1 MPNNRECLVGF
12 KVLEKCNR
20 EIYSKLVCHE
30 IIRLGATAEVKISSQ
45 VPEFNSKQTSIRWKK
60 SDKAEKSPTLRS
72 SSIDLAV
79 YKFFYPEFHFIY
91 DANGCLDE
99 LVLSIY

>member
-1 MPNNRECLVGF
+1 MPNNLECLVGF

-30 IIRLGATAEVKISSQ
+30 IIRLGATAEVKISSP
-45 VPEFNSKQTSIRWKK
+45 VPEFNRKQTSIRWKK

-79 YKFFYPEFHFIY
+79 CTFFYPEFHFPY
-91 DANGCLDE
+91 DANGC
-99 LVLSIY
+99 

>member
-60 SDKAEKSPTLRS
+60 SDKAEKSPTLHS
-72 SSIDLAV
+72 SSIDLYSLTV
-79 YKFFYPEFHFIY
+79 CTFFYPEFHFPY
-91 DANGCLDE
+91 DVNGC
-99 LVLSIY
+99 